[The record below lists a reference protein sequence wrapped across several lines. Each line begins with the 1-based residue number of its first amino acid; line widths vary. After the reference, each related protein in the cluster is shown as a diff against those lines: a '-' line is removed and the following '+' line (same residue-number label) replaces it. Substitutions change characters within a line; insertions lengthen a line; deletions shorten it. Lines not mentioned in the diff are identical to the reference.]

1 MFTQLKKASRHF
13 LKINTI
19 KALLKSQE
27 LMLMLSFSNIYKII
41 EYLAAKLA
49 N

>member
-27 LMLMLSFSNIYKII
+27 LMLSNIYKII